1 MALSSFS
8 ILKSLPSGI
17 GGWGLWTSGT
27 VSYLTTYSNKQFN
40 KCLLNKKTDRMK
52 ELERLGPQVFGFLQF
67 VENEVLEDRG
77 GKG

>member
-27 VSYLTTYSNKQFN
+27 VSYLTMFSNKHFN
-40 KCLLNKKTDRMK
+40 IGLLNDYIDRM
-52 ELERLGPQVFGFLQF
+52 EEQERLGPQVCSFFFFFRQS
-67 VENEVLEDRG
+67 EQAQA
-77 GKG
+77 